1 MIPRPFHKRTLSG
14 LSAVALLATL
24 LLIGAH
30 ITQARTAAERPAPNT
45 QARIGETF
53 GKLPMRFEPNVGQT
67 DSRVQYVSRGPGYSL
82 LLGPT
87 EAVVLLGRADRSKS
101 KLRSSMTAAEQ
112 SEPKTAAI
120 RMRLVGANPKA
131 RLTGKDVLP
140 GKVNYLAGKDAGKW
154 HTDVDTF
161 ERVEAR
167 GVWPGID
174 MVYYGNGRQLEYD
187 FVAAPGADPGRIAL
201 DISGARSL
209 RLDGNGDLIIAT
221 ALGEMRQHRPVVYQQ
236 IGGQKRQVAGRYV
249 LNGRKVGFAVGEYDR
264 SLPLVIDP
272 ILSYSTF
279 AGGSNQDVGN
289 DVVLGSDGSVYIA
302 GYTLSTN
309 YPVASAYDGGFNGG
323 FDFGDAF
330 VTKLDANGAT
340 VVYSTYVGGSG
351 DDFASDLAVLN
362 NEAIVVGSTGLSDF
376 PTTAN
381 AFDTSFNGGP
391 YDGFIFKL
399 NAAGNGL
406 VFSTFLGGTLEDNA
420 NGVAVGSGGGIYV
433 TGNTGSFDFP
443 VTDGVADTSF
453 NGGSDLFVTRL
464 EAAGNAIRYSTF
476 TGGTLADSGNDI
488 VLGASENVY
497 VVGTTSGAGYPVI
510 PNPGVYDVSFNGG
523 FDVVVTRF
531 NDVGVRVYSTYLGGT
546 GQDSGNAIAL
556 GSDGSVYVTGSTAS
570 PDFPTTSGAYDTS
583 FNLLPDAFVTR
594 LNAGATALIYSTFL
608 GGTLG
613 DVGLGITLDSAGSAY
628 LTGSTLSTNFPVTF
642 GAYDT
647 SYNGGTS
654 FGDVFV
660 SKLNVLGDRLLYS
673 TFIGG
678 ATDDYGS
685 SVVVGSGGRIF
696 IAGATASTK
705 YPTTSGAYDTSF
717 DAVTDVFV
725 SRFLV
730 PVDGDFGAND
740 NADIVWRNFGSG
752 ANTVWGMNGTAFS
765 ASVPLETVGDLNW
778 RIGGT
783 DDFNADGKLDILWR
797 NQATGQNSV
806 WLMDGTTRTST
817 ATLTAVADLNW
828 QIQGSGDYTGDGK
841 PDILWRNFTTGA
853 NTIWKM
859 NGTDFVES
867 IALPAVS
874 DPNWRIGGS
883 ADFTGDSKP
892 DILWRN
898 QATGANTVW
907 TMDGTAFVASVT
919 LSAVADLNWRI
930 GGTADYNRD
939 GKPDILWRN
948 YATGA
953 NSIWIMNGT
962 TFVSSVALQAVS
974 DLKWEIQAPR

>member
-1 MIPRPFHKRTLSG
+1 M

-24 LLIGAH
+24 LPIGAH
-30 ITQARTAAERPAPNT
+30 ITQARTATERLSPDT

-87 EAVVLLGRADRSKS
+87 EAVMLLGTPDRSKS
-101 KLRSSMTAAEQ
+101 KLRSSMTAAER

-120 RMRLVGANPKA
+120 RMNLVGANPKA
-131 RLTGKDVLP
+131 RLAGKDVLP
-140 GKVNYLAGKDAGKW
+140 GKVNYLAGKDTGRW
-154 HTDVDTF
+154 RTDVDTF

-187 FVAAPGADPGRIAL
+187 FVVGPGVDPGRIAM
-201 DISGARSL
+201 DVAGARSL

-221 ALGEMRQHRPVVYQQ
+221 ALGEIRQHRPVVYQQ

-249 LNGRKVGFAVGEYDR
+249 LNGRKVSFAVGEYDR

-279 AGGSNQDVGN
+279 AGGAEQDVGN
-289 DVVLGSDGSVYIA
+289 DIVLGSDGSVYIT
-302 GYTLSTN
+302 GYTLSTS
-309 YPVASAYDGGFNGG
+309 YPAVSAYDSSYAGGTE
-323 FDFGDAF
+323 FGDIF
-330 VTKLDANGAT
+330 ITKLNAAGSQL
-340 VVYSTYVGGSG
+340 VYSTYLGGTG
-351 DDFASDLAVLN
+351 DDFGSDIAVRE
-362 NEAIVVGSTGLSDF
+362 NEAYVIGSTASTDF
-376 PTTAN
+376 PTTTN
-381 AFDTSFNGGP
+381 AYDTSYGGGT
-391 YDGFIFKL
+391 YDAFVAKL

-406 VFSTFLGGTLEDNA
+406 VYSTYLGGTLEDNG
-420 NGVAVGSGGGIYV
+420 NGIVVGGGGAAYI

-443 VTDGVADTSF
+443 VTDGTADTTF
-453 NGGSDLFVTRL
+453 NGGSDMFVTRL
-464 EAAGNAIRYSTF
+464 GAAGDALVYSTF

-488 VLGASENVY
+488 VQGSNDSVY
-497 VVGTTSGAGYPVI
+497 VVGTTSGAGFPVT

-523 FDVVVTRF
+523 GFDAVVTRF
-531 NDVGVRVYSTYLGGT
+531 NSAGGRIYSTYLGGV

-570 PDFPTTSGAYDTS
+570 SDFPTTSGAYDTS
-583 FNLLPDAFVTR
+583 YNLLPDVFVTR
-594 LNAGATALIYSTFL
+594 LNAGATALVYSTFL
-608 GGTLG
+608 GGALG
-613 DVGLGITLDSAGSAY
+613 DVGLGIVLDSAGNAY
-628 LTGSTLSTNFPVTF
+628 ITGSTLSTNFPVTF

-660 SKLNVLGDRLLYS
+660 SKLNALGDRLLYS

-685 SVVVGSGGRIF
+685 SIVVGSGGRIF
-696 IAGATASTK
+696 ITGATASIK

-717 DAVTDVFV
+717 DAATDVFI

-806 WLMDGTTRTST
+806 WLMDGTTRTGT

-919 LSAVADLNWRI
+919 ISSVADLNWRI

-974 DLKWEIQAPR
+974 DLNWEIQAPR